1 MKAIFVTGTDTDVG
15 KTIISGGLLRM
26 LEGYR
31 TAAYWK
37 PVQTG
42 TLIGD
47 DRRTLI
53 ELTQLPE
60 TRFLPSSYTFPDPV
74 SPHFAAE
81 RWKKKIEDG
90 EILTAFRRHV
100 DAFQTLIVEGAGGVL
115 VPLNNETLYA
125 DLMKKMEIEALLV
138 VEDRLGAINQALLS
152 LEALKRRGVNCP
164 GFVLT
169 KAAGHWGNREAI
181 ERHSG
186 VKCLTEISQHG
197 DARTLISLVAGDD
210 GLRRLM
216 GLPVVPA

>member
-1 MKAIFVTGTDTDVG
+1 MKAIFVTGTDTNVG
-15 KTIISGGLLRM
+15 KTIVAGGLLRM

-31 TAAYWK
+31 NAAYWK

-42 TLIGD
+42 TLIGE

-53 ELTQLPE
+53 ELTQIPE
-60 TRFLPSSYTFPDPV
+60 TRFLPSSYIFPDPV

-81 RWKKKIEDG
+81 KWKKKIEG
-90 EILTAFRRHV
+90 AEILGAFRRHV
-100 DAFQTLIVEGAGGVL
+100 EAFQTLVVEGAGGVL
-115 VPLNNETLYA
+115 VPLNGQLLFA
-125 DLMKKMEIEALLV
+125 DLIKEMGIPALLV
-138 VEDRLGAINQALLS
+138 VEDRLGAINHALLS
-152 LEALKRRGVNCP
+152 FEALSRRGIPCP

-186 VKCLTEISQHG
+186 AKCLAEIALHG
-197 DARTLISLVAGDD
+197 DGRTLVSLVAGDE

-216 GLPVVPA
+216 GLPVVPV